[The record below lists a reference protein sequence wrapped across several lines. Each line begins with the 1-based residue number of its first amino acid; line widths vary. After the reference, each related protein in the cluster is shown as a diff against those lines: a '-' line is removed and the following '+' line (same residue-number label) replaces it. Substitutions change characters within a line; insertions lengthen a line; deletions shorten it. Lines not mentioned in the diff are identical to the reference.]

1 MKKKKLI
8 ILTTVILILIFSGS
22 GLVKLITDWFWFQQ
36 LGLANIFT
44 TILGAKLLVGV
55 VAALITFGIL
65 YLNLIIASRITKG
78 RAVHVKVNEQGS
90 TVDISKHLNK
100 LNLYISALLGVF
112 TGLAMSVNWQTVL
125 KYFNAV
131 SFNSVDPILGRD
143 ISFYFFSL
151 PFLETLANF
160 LLWTLVLSLIGIT
173 LIYAGRKAVKKRK
186 QLNYDVEDS
195 PKKHIFLILGII
207 FLIMAVKT
215 YFVKIS
221 HLLYSTNGP
230 FTGAS
235 YVDIHANLPVLKLMT
250 FILVIGAIA
259 CILNLFWKKSHFVW
273 GAVIIYLG
281 VSVLGGWLYP
291 LIMDKFLVKPN
302 ELVKESPY
310 IVHNIGATQQA
321 FGLDKIEEYELSGE
335 TQLTTED
342 IENNQTTIKNI
353 RLWDRDPLL
362 DTFGQVQ
369 EIRTYY
375 DFVSVDNDRY
385 YINDEYRQVLLSA
398 RELNPKNLPH
408 RTFINEH
415 LTFTHGFGLTL
426 GPVNE
431 VSKEGLPVLFI
442 KDLPPISTIESL
454 QVTRPEIYYGELTND
469 YVFVNTGTEE
479 FDYPSGE
486 ENVYTNY
493 QGEGGV
499 PIGSVITKA
508 LFAIRFGELKVFLSE
523 DINSQ
528 SRVMYYRNIRQ
539 RIKKVLPFLKLDQD
553 PYLVITDQ
561 GQLKWICDA
570 YTTSNLYP
578 YSQRIGSSLDT
589 RINYIRNSVKVIVD
603 AYSGDMQLYIAD
615 PQDPIIK
622 TYANIFKNTFLSL
635 DEMPSDL
642 RAHLRYPEDYFN
654 YQSTVYSVYHMGKPQ
669 IFYNKEDQ
677 WEIPV
682 ISEGA
687 GDPMMRHIIMK
698 LPNEEKEE
706 YILMI
711 PFTPQK
717 KDNLA
722 AWMVA
727 RSDRENYGKLAIYKF
742 PKQRLVFGP
751 SQIINRI
758 NQSPEI
764 SRQISLWDQR
774 GSEVNQGPLLVIPI
788 EESLLYVRPL
798 YLRAQGG
805 KIPEL
810 KRVIVA
816 YENQIVMGE
825 TLDIALSQLFS
836 GLEASPQ
843 QKDDSVDGKIIQPD
857 LIKQAKQYFDR
868 AMEAQQVGNWASY
881 GEEMKKLEQIL
892 EKLLK

>member
-442 KDLPPISTIESL
+442 KDLPPVSTIESL

-561 GQLKWICDA
+561 GQLKWIGDA

-578 YSQRIGSSLDT
+578 YSQRIGSSLET